1 MNIVISYP
9 DRYNFNLSVPQPY
22 ARRFMPSMHVN
33 FDCYRI
39 ARQSIDTFL
48 SRAYTH
54 CLAHN
59 VKRDHLASP
68 YIWRYADV
76 EITTRKRYYRLALA
90 VCSPS
95 GCLTRRLHYLCC
107 DSVIERAES
116 GFWIAY
122 APDRDLIT
130 ADSLFGLIQSISE

>member
-1 MNIVISYP
+1 MNIVMSYP
-9 DRYNFNLSVPQPY
+9 DRYDFNLAVPKPY
-22 ARRFMPSMHVN
+22 AQRHMPSMRIN
-33 FDCYRI
+33 IDCYRI
-39 ARQSIDTFL
+39 ARQSIDAFL

-76 EITTRKRYYRLALA
+76 EITTRKRYYALALA
-90 VCSPS
+90 ICTPS
-95 GCLTRRLHYLCC
+95 GCLTRRLHYLYR

-116 GFWIAY
+116 GLWIAY
-122 APDRDLIT
+122 APDRDLAT
-130 ADSLFGLIQSISE
+130 SDSLYSLIQAL